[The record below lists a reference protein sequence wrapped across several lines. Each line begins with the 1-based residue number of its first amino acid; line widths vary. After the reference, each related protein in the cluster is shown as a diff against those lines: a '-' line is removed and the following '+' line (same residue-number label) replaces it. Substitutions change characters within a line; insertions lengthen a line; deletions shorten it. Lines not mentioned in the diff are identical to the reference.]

1 MDFKIQELEKW
12 ARRYTLTA
20 SKEQIE
26 EQLGVQLDDY
36 QPRYNIAPSQ
46 PVLSLISDG
55 ENRRAGYLKWGLV
68 PVWAKDPKIGHKM
81 INARGETVDEKPAF
95 KRLLKRR
102 RCLIVA
108 DGFYEWKRTEEK
120 KKPYRITVNDGIFTF
135 AGLWDRWESDDKEI
149 VSCTILTTKPNE
161 FMKEIHDRM
170 PVILGGKDRNMWLD
184 PSIEDKDILTQLI
197 KAYPAKDMDA
207 YEVSPLVNNPK
218 NETSDCIRSIVE

>member
-1 MDFKIQELEKW
+1 M
-12 ARRYTLTA
+12 TA

>member
-1 MDFKIQELEKW
+1 MCG
-12 ARRYTLTA
+12 RYTLTA

-95 KRLLKRR
+95 NRLLKRR

-120 KKPYRITVNDGIFTF
+120 KKPYRITVNDDIFTF

-149 VSCTILTTKPNE
+149 VSCTILTTEPNE

-170 PVILGGKDRNMWLD
+170 PVILGGEDRNMWLD

-218 NETSDCIRSIVE
+218 NETEECISSLAE